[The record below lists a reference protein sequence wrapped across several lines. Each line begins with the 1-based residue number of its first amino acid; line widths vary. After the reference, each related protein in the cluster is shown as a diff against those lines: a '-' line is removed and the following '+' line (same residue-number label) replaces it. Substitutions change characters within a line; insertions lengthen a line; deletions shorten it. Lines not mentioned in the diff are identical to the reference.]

1 MNIKTEKFSNILEI
15 IIVALL
21 GITAV
26 LTAYAS
32 WQSSLYDGNQAASY
46 TQSTSTFGEANSMYN
61 EASQYIAQDMATW
74 NEISDLRT
82 DLIYAQDNNDAIEAE
97 RLQYKLDVI
106 MYNNVDDHLQGAI
119 DWADAQTDYASP
131 FDQEGFYE
139 TYYTDANAMY
149 AQGQAYMDEGS
160 NYNDLGDKQGLVT
173 VIFSVVLFLL
183 GIVSTLKN
191 IKIRIAVTALSFFT
205 LIYGFISMMSVPMLT
220 VGA

>member
-32 WQSSLYDGNQAASY
+32 WQASLYDGNQASSY

-61 EASQYIAQDMATW
+61 EAAQYIAQDMATW

-82 DLIYAQDNNDAIEAE
+82 DLIYAQDNNDAAEEE

-139 TYYTDANAMY
+139 SYYTDADAMY
-149 AQGQAYMDEGS
+149 AQGQAYMDDGS

-191 IKIRIAVTALSFFT
+191 VKIRIAVTALSFFT